1 MKLINKTWIVVAS
14 FCLAGVACAQSAVTV
29 TDSSTGMT
37 LVQAMRLALQRY
49 PAVHATRFQLAS
61 AGSDVTRAEGAR
73 WPVLSVGAAAMQ
85 SGVNSTYAQ
94 SMTPQLT
101 YSAYAGGGIEA
112 GVDRAQ
118 HLKSAAARKLDS
130 TQDDV
135 AYQAGEAYLQ
145 WARAFDQLALA
156 RKNLQSVEQ
165 IKNDVETIVE
175 VDKGR
180 MVDLNQAQVRV
191 KAAAL
196 IVSQREA
203 EVAQAKAHLSRYV
216 DMVPKSASGL
226 DGLQAKSPPSLEL
239 ALAALEE
246 QHPVLEQMR
255 AQVRAAQSAI
265 TIAQAQIRPKV
276 DLSVARQINPYTLTT
291 FTTSQVNL
299 NMPVFNGGIGQA
311 GVQGAVEQLQ
321 AAQSS
326 LDEQVLVSQEKVSSA
341 WSEWRM
347 AQDRSSLSADQ
358 AEAGLQLVDN
368 YKLQFKLARRSL
380 LDLLNVQNE
389 TYGYQAAD
397 IQAGFDV
404 RLAQLK
410 LTSAMGRLVRVIQE
424 LP

>member
-1 MKLINKTWIVVAS
+1 
-14 FCLAGVACAQSAVTV
+14 
-29 TDSSTGMT
+29 
-37 LVQAMRLALQRY
+37 
-49 PAVHATRFQLAS
+49 
-61 AGSDVTRAEGAR
+61 
-73 WPVLSVGAAAMQ
+73 
-85 SGVNSTYAQ
+85 
-94 SMTPQLT
+94 
-101 YSAYAGGGIEA
+101 
-112 GVDRAQ
+112 
-118 HLKSAAARKLDS
+118 LDS

-326 LDEQVLVSQEKVSSA
+326 LDEQVLVTQEKVSSA

-389 TYGYQAAD
+389 TYGYQAAA